1 MKSFD
6 DLWIE
11 LVEKVNVQDPH
22 STTLTAISSGTHA
35 IAKKILEE
43 AGEVMLAAESQG
55 NEELATEISQ
65 LLYWIQVL
73 MIQKKVDLEDVY
85 RRL

>member
-1 MKSFD
+1 
-6 DLWIE
+6 
-11 LVEKVNVQDPH
+11 
-22 STTLTAISSGTHA
+22 
-35 IAKKILEE
+35 LEE

-55 NEELATEISQ
+55 NDELATEISQ

-73 MIQKKVDLEDVY
+73 MIQKKIDLEDVY

>member
-1 MKSFD
+1 
-6 DLWIE
+6 
-11 LVEKVNVQDPH
+11 
-22 STTLTAISSGTHA
+22 
-35 IAKKILEE
+35 
-43 AGEVMLAAESQG
+43 MLAAESQG